1 MRSMPLAATL
11 LLAAAPFVVAQAQ
24 TEPTPPAPPPA
35 PAPAPA
41 APAPEAKPA
50 APTGAPSEAKPAAPT
65 GAPGEA
71 KPAAAPGGAA
81 ATTKPAAGA
90 PGAPGTPAAPAANP
104 ITRFAA
110 TKKSACVVRALP
122 LTPGNQWT
130 YIGAP
135 ASRQLDQREAAQV
148 PKQPEKVILT
158 VTDSVTNAGVTTVTL
173 EEQSFLAE
181 KEPPRVLTTTITCS
195 QQKFD
200 IPVESF
206 LFSGEPGGY
215 WGLEMTNITRKGTTW
230 ALQRGLLPDL
240 KWREDLIITWKRVG
254 VAGSGKLEMER
265 EIVPQDR
272 QQVTT
277 PAGVFNAEPLAII
290 TTGRV
295 FVDGATAGAEPYP
308 FKEGMTNTLWVMDGI
323 GLVQAENSFM
333 HRYVLLSAK
342 LAR

>member
-24 TEPTPPAPPPA
+24 TEPTPPAPPE

-41 APAPEAKPA
+41 APAPQAAPEAKPA
-50 APTGAPSEAKPAAPT
+50 APAPE
-65 GAPGEA
+65 
-71 KPAAAPGGAA
+71 KPAAAPAGAA
-81 ATTKPAAGA
+81 AATKPAAGA
-90 PGAPGTPAAPAANP
+90 PGAPATPAANP

-110 TKKSACVVRALP
+110 TKKSGCVVRALP

-135 ASRQLDQREAAQV
+135 ASRTLDQREAAQV
-148 PKQPEKVILT
+148 PKQPEKVIVT
-158 VTDSVTNAGVTTVTL
+158 VTDSVTTAGVTTVTL

-215 WGLEMTNITRKGTTW
+215 WGLEMTDIARKGTTW
-230 ALQRGLLPDL
+230 ALQRGILPDL
-240 KWREDLIITWKRVG
+240 KWREDLVITWKRVG
-254 VAGSGKLEMER
+254 AGGSGKLEMER
-265 EIVPQDR
+265 EFVPQDR
-272 QQVTT
+272 LQVTT
-277 PAGVFNAEPLAII
+277 PAGVFNAEPLAIV

-295 FVDGATAGAEPYP
+295 FVDGTAAGSAPYP

>member
-1 MRSMPLAATL
+1 MPLAATL
-11 LLAAAPFVVAQAQ
+11 LFAAAPFVVAQAQ

-35 PAPAPA
+35 PAPAAAPEA
-41 APAPEAKPA
+41 TPAPAPATAEAKPA
-50 APTGAPSEAKPAAPT
+50 
-65 GAPGEA
+65 
-71 KPAAAPGGAA
+71 PAAATAAPSGTAPATGA
-81 ATTKPAAGA
+81 A
-90 PGAPGTPAAPAANP
+90 PGAPRAGAQAVNP

-135 ASRQLDQREAAQV
+135 PSRALDQREAAQV
-148 PKQPEKVILT
+148 PKQPEKVIVT
-158 VTDSVTNAGVTTVTL
+158 VLDSVTTAGVTTVTL

-181 KEPPRVLTTTITCS
+181 KEPPRVLTTTITCGP
-195 QQKFD
+195 QKFD
-200 IPVESF
+200 ISVESF

-215 WGLEMTNITRKGTTW
+215 WGLELTNVTRKGTTW
-230 ALQRGLLPDL
+230 ALQKGLLPDL
-240 KWREDLIITWKRVG
+240 KWREDLVINWKRVG
-254 VAGSGKLEMER
+254 AAGTGKLEMER
-265 EIVPQDR
+265 EIVPEDR
-272 QQVTT
+272 QQTTT

-290 TTGRV
+290 ITGRV

-308 FKEGMTNTLWVMDGI
+308 FKEGMTNRLWVMDGI

>member
-24 TEPTPPAPPPA
+24 TEPTPPAPPPE

-41 APAPEAKPA
+41 APAPEA
-50 APTGAPSEAKPAAPT
+50 APEAKPAAP
-65 GAPGEA
+65 AQE
-71 KPAAAPGGAA
+71 KPAAPPAGAA

-90 PGAPGTPAAPAANP
+90 PATPAANP
-104 ITRFAA
+104 ITRFVA
-110 TKKSACVVRALP
+110 TKKSGCVVRALP

-135 ASRQLDQREAAQV
+135 ASRALDQREAAQV

-158 VTDSVTNAGVTTVTL
+158 VTDSVTTAGVTTVTI

-215 WGLEMTNITRKGTTW
+215 WGLEMTNVARKGTTW

-240 KWREDLIITWKRVG
+240 KWREDLVVTWKRVG
-254 VAGSGKLEMER
+254 SAGSGKLEMER

-295 FVDGATAGAEPYP
+295 FVDGATEGSEPYP

-323 GLVQAENSFM
+323 GLVQAENSFL